1 MQGPQDFLALNY
13 SRMFDSLVC
22 FRNHADPKPKEGV
35 SFGGFFSHMLP
46 FGVESNQPEQPVSL
60 CRSCCSLSRCLLEQ
74 VKLVLEQVFP
84 GEEEEFLCSCS
95 CLYWP
100 PVFKV
105 APKKQ
110 QLHRVLCAGKS
121 CSSKQVS
128 QVAAVSLL

>member
-35 SFGGFFSHMLP
+35 GFGGFLSHILP

-60 CRSCCSLSRCLLEQ
+60 CRSCCNLSRCLLEQ
-74 VKLVLEQVFP
+74 VKLVLEQVSQERKKSFYVVAAVCI
-84 GEEEEFLCSCS
+84 GHLCSKWLPRS
-95 CLYWP
+95 SSST
-100 PVFKV
+100 
-105 APKKQ
+105 
-110 QLHRVLCAGKS
+110 GKS